1 MDIMVG
7 ICGEGRGG
15 ACVEECVQ
23 GVSVEREGVVRV
35 WRSVCRESVLMG
47 GCGACVEEC
56 MQGVSVDGRVWCMYG
71 RVCAGFMVLCSVC
84 GSCWGLGMR
93 LFSSSL
99 SCQGCC

>member
-1 MDIMVG
+1 MCVDIMVG

-47 GCGACVEEC
+47 GCGACMEGYVQVSWC
-56 MQGVSVDGRVWCMYG
+56 YVQFVVHAGVWE
-71 RVCAGFMVLCSVC
+71 
-84 GSCWGLGMR
+84 
-93 LFSSSL
+93 
-99 SCQGCC
+99 